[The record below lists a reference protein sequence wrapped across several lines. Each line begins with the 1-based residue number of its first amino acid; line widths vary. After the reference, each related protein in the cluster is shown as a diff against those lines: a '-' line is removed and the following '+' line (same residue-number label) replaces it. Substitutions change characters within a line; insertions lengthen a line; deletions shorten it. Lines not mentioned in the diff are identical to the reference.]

1 MKRARVEISRVRD
14 RAQAIVRRHKPDYQI
29 VLFMGLLVLIG
40 LIVLV
45 AISPAR
51 VELIND
57 GGHGLDSAHFMQKQL
72 LYLAVGLAAFITAA
86 VVPLKLWQKYG
97 AKILLVGFGACV
109 LLMILGL
116 FMDGGIILKAGGA
129 TRWFN
134 IGPGTFQPAELLKF
148 GILVF
153 LAGFLGRRMRQGKIN
168 SLHDTLIPVAIIL
181 GAATLLIIG
190 AQKDMGTGITM
201 LGMAAT
207 MIFAAGLR
215 LRLVLQS
222 MVVVLALG
230 VLMIVTSPHRM
241 ERVMTFFN
249 PSEVSA
255 GESYHIEQATIAI
268 GSGGLTGR
276 GLGQGR
282 AAFGYVPEAVNDSIF
297 AIFGE
302 TFGFIGV
309 VAILAIF
316 TALLLRLVRAI
327 DRLVDPEQRLIMA
340 GVFGLLMTHLI
351 VNVGSMTGVFPLTG
365 VTLPFLSFGGSSL
378 LFTMLALGLA
388 FQVSRYT
395 THGRQIVST
404 ERSVDESSQRR
415 RGVGRTRYTSAR
427 RTERA

>member
-1 MKRARVEISRVRD
+1 MRRQVVERVRS
-14 RAQAIVRRHKPDYQI
+14 AALVRRHRPDYQI

-40 LIVLV
+40 LVVLV

-57 GGHGLDSAHFMQKQL
+57 GGHQLDSAHFMQKQL
-72 LYLAVGLAAFITAA
+72 LYLAIGVGAFITAA
-86 VVPLKLWQKYG
+86 LVPLKLWQRNSS
-97 AKILLVGFGACV
+97 KILWAGFIACV
-109 LLMILGL
+109 LLMLLGL
-116 FMDGGIILKAGGA
+116 LDSGLVLKSGGA

-134 IGPGTFQPAELLKF
+134 VGPGTFQPAELLKF
-148 GILVF
+148 GVLLF
-153 LAGFLGRRMRQGKIN
+153 LAAFLGRRMRQGKVD
-168 SLHDTLIPVAIIL
+168 SLHDTLIPVGVVL
-181 GAATLLIIG
+181 GAAVILVIG
-190 AQKDMGTGITM
+190 AQKDMGTGITL
-201 LGMAAT
+201 LGMAAV
-207 MIFAAGLR
+207 MVFISGLR
-215 LRLVLQS
+215 VRLLLQALAVLFG
-222 MVVVLALG
+222 LG

-249 PSEVSA
+249 PSQVTA

-282 AAFGYVPEAVNDSIF
+282 AAFGYVPEALNDSIV

-302 TFGFIGV
+302 TFGFVGMV
-309 VAILAIF
+309 VILVIF
-316 TALLLRLVRAI
+316 TALLLRLVKAV
-327 DRLVDPEQRLIMA
+327 DRLVDPEQRLLVA

-395 THGRQIVST
+395 THGRQPIAN
-404 ERSVDESSQRR
+404 ERSTDEGTQRR
-415 RGVGRTRYTSAR
+415 GRVGRTRYTSSR
-427 RTERA
+427 RPGRA